1 MKWIAVLYDDLFNT
15 NDFGNKEFDSF
26 EDAWDYIYNKFPII
40 EFKDGT
46 TDDREDVLD
55 SYTVIPKTKTNR
67 Q

>member
-1 MKWIAVLYDDLFNT
+1 MKWIAVLYDDLFDT
-15 NDFGNKEFDSF
+15 NAFGNKEFNSF

-40 EFKDGT
+40 EFEDGT